1 MSAGR
6 VVGGWAR
13 DRGVAPEDNEVPLI
27 TLLPDDSLGAWVPG
41 ASVAGVVGDDEVVVD
56 DPDPLPLCRPSFGRR
71 WPARSDFARSTRIR
85 DPSSRAL
92 TKRNGCPVSGSI
104 STRKSSG
111 VPSPPFRASSARSD
125 KHPLAT
131 AAPEAPSTPPPS
143 RYIPA

>member
-1 MSAGR
+1 M
-6 VVGGWAR
+6 
-13 DRGVAPEDNEVPLI
+13 GVAGKERI
-27 TLLPDDSLGAWVPG
+27 
-41 ASVAGVVGDDEVVVD
+41 AGVADVVADGSTGEKRKAGSVEVVVD
-56 DPDPLPLCRPSFGRR
+56 DPDPLLLCPPSFGRR

-92 TKRNGCPVSGSI
+92 TKRTGCPVSGSM